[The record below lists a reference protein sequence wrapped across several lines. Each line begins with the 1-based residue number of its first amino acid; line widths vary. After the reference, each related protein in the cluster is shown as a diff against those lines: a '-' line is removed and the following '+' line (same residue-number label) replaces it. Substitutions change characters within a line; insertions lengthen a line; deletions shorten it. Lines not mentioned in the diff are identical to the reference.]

1 MANTTMK
8 ENTLKKEVITTSN
21 KEKKAVAPVST
32 NAPVA
37 AKADAKKSNGK
48 RA

>member
-1 MANTTMK
+1 MK